1 MSRACR
7 RLFVFF
13 FQAEDGIRD
22 SSVTGVQTCA
32 LPIYAIAGTPA
43 LVQLLAGLRSSYG
56 VILID
61 SPPLGAGVDP
71 YVLGTVSGNLLLVIR
86 TGATDRGLMRAK
98 LEVLE
103 RLPVRILGAVLND
116 VPRGALYYRY
126 YGYLSGYST
135 ETEKDVVR
143 RPLSEAR

>member
-1 MSRACR
+1 
-7 RLFVFF
+7 
-13 FQAEDGIRD
+13 
-22 SSVTGVQTCA
+22 
-32 LPIYAIAGTPA
+32 
-43 LVQLLAGLRSSYG
+43 
-56 VILID
+56 
-61 SPPLGAGVDP
+61 
-71 YVLGTVSGNLLLVIR
+71 
-86 TGATDRGLMRAK
+86 MRAK

-116 VPRGALYYRY
+116 VPRGTLYYRY